1 MKKRLLS
8 IALLL
13 VILPCIFNFSVFAES
28 DVTITVYNWGE
39 NIADGTD
46 DCIDVIAE
54 FESAYPHIHVNYV
67 TFDSNESLYALLQN
81 GGTSIDVIIPSDYM
95 IAKLIAEEMIVPLDF
110 SNIPNYSYVADRLK
124 NPEYDPDG
132 MYSVPYT
139 WGAVGIIYNSA
150 EVDLS
155 DEQMKD
161 WSILWDETYSGQILM
176 FDNPRD
182 AFAIAEYQLE
192 YEYPE
197 NAEDYNCNN
206 PSAAGL
212 TACAVRLKQQKPL
225 IQNYVMDQI
234 YDKMERG
241 EALIAPYYIGDW
253 VQMAYVNEDL
263 HFFIPSEAPHNYFVD
278 AMCIPSCHS
287 HKKEAELFINFLSA
301 PEISEGNMEYVGYA
315 PPCHDLDTYLNE
327 DLEDVTDRAHNVEL
341 MEDADHCY
349 QFLNL
354 PVDLNREMDSLWLEV
369 KTEGGD
375 SSFYLILTLAAIGL
389 LAAAGIVFKV
399 RKTRKKARRCAAW
412 KQI

>member
-1 MKKRLLS
+1 MKKRILS
-8 IALLL
+8 VAVLCLLL
-13 VILPCIFNFSVFAES
+13 LTLLPVGVFAEQN
-28 DVTITVYNWGE
+28 VTITVYNWGE

-54 FESAYPHIHVNYV
+54 FEDAYPYISVNYV
-67 TFDSNESLYALLQN
+67 TYDSNESLYALLQN

-95 IAKLIAEEMIVPLDF
+95 IAKLIDEEMIVPLDF
-110 SNIPNYSYVADRLK
+110 DNIPNYSCVADRLK

-150 EVDLS
+150 AVELT

-161 WSILWDETYSGQILM
+161 WSLLWDEDYAGQILM

-182 AFAIAEYQLE
+182 AFAIAQYQLE
-192 YEYPE
+192 YENPDY
-197 NAEDYNCNN
+197 AADYNCNN
-206 PSAAGL
+206 PSSSGL
-212 TACAVRLKQQKPL
+212 TACAVRLKQQKSL

-234 YDKMERG
+234 YDKMERA

-263 HFFIPSEAPHNYFVD
+263 HFFLPSEAPHNYFVD
-278 AMCIPSCHS
+278 AMCIPSSYS
-287 HKKEAELFINFLSA
+287 HKKEAELFINFLTD

-315 PPCHDLDTYLNE
+315 SPCHDLDTYLNE
-327 DLEDVTDRAHNVEL
+327 DLEDVIDRAHNVEL
-341 MEDADHCY
+341 LEDEEHCY

-354 PVDLNREMDSLWLEV
+354 PAQMNQEMDALWLEV
-369 KTEGGD
+369 KTDGGD
-375 SSFYLILTLAAIGL
+375 STFYLILTAAAVVL
-389 LAAAGIVFKV
+389 LAVLGISAEI
-399 RKTRKKARRCAAW
+399 RKKRKKARRCAAW
-412 KQI
+412 KHN